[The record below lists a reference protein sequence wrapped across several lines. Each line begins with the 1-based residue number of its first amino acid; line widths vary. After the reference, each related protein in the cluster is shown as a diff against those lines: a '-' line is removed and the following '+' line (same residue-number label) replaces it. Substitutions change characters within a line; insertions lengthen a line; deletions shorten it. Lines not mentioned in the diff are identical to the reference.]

1 MNSQSRHLRLLEV
14 LENVEE
20 VRNWLHEAPI
30 AELEAVESALDQ
42 NAPVEAINNAVAL
55 IVQLAAEAY
64 EENQ

>member
-1 MNSQSRHLRLLEV
+1 MSSQSRHLRLLEV

-30 AELEAVESALDQ
+30 AELEAVERALDQ
-42 NAPVEAINNAVAL
+42 NAPIEAINNAVAL